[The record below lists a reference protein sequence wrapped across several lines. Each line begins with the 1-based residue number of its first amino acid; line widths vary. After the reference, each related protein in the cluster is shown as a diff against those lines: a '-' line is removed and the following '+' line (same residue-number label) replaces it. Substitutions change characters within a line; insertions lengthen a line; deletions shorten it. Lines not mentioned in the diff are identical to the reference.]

1 MRFRPCIDLH
11 AGVVKQIVGATL
23 SDTDRQGLQT
33 NFQAEKP
40 AGWFADRYRR
50 DNLTGGHVIQLGKGN
65 TTAARSALSHW
76 PGGMQV
82 GGGITADNATSWLD
96 AGASHVIVTSWVFH
110 DGRIHMQRLKQLTQ
124 KIGKRRLV
132 LDLSCR
138 KHGDTYLVATNRWQT
153 FTTEAVTYP
162 LLDRL
167 ANYCDEFLI
176 HAVDVEGR
184 CGGIETELVAY
195 LGRWE
200 GLPVTYAGGISS
212 QQDIDRIDSL
222 GNGRIDFTVGSA
234 LDIFGG
240 SGLRYADLA
249 GRYGSTQSIGNSA

>member
-23 SDTDRQGLQT
+23 SDNDYHGLQT

-65 TTAARSALSHW
+65 TAAARSALSQW

-82 GGGITADNATSWLD
+82 GGGITAENAENWLD

-110 DGRIHMQRLKQLTQ
+110 DGRIHMERLKQLTR

-138 KHGDTYLVATNRWQT
+138 KHGDTYLVATDRWQT
-153 FTTEAVTYP
+153 FTTVAVTYP

-167 ANYCDEFLI
+167 SDYCDEFLI

-184 CGGIETELVAY
+184 CGGIESELVTY
-195 LGRWE
+195 LGRWT

-212 QQDIDRIDSL
+212 QQDIDLIASL
-222 GNGRIDFTVGSA
+222 GNGHIDFTVGSA

-240 SGLRYADLA
+240 TGLRYDDLA
-249 GRYGSTQSIGNSA
+249 RRYRSAQQ

>member
-11 AGVVKQIVGATL
+11 NGLVKQIVGATL
-23 SDTDRQGLQT
+23 SDTESHGLQT

-40 AGWFADRYRR
+40 ASWFAERYRR

-65 TTAARSALSHW
+65 TDAARSALSQW

-82 GGGITADNATSWLD
+82 GGGINVENAEKWLSE
-96 AGASHVIVTSWVFH
+96 GASHVIVTSWVFH
-110 DGRIHMQRLKQLTQ
+110 HGRIHFERLKQLTR
-124 KIGKRRLV
+124 KIGKSRLV

-138 KHGDTYLVATNRWQT
+138 KHGDSYLVATDRWQIL
-153 FTTEAVTYP
+153 TTEVVSHP

-167 ANYCDEFLI
+167 SNYCDEFLI

-184 CGGIETELVAY
+184 CAGIEEDLVSH
-195 LGRWE
+195 LGQWE
-200 GLPVTYAGGISS
+200 GRPITYAGGISS
-212 QQDIDRIDSL
+212 QRDIDMIEAL
-222 GNGRIDFTVGSA
+222 GNGSIDFTVGSA

-240 SGLRYADLA
+240 SSLRYDDLA
-249 GRYGSTQSIGNSA
+249 RRYPSNQQ

>member
-23 SDTDRQGLQT
+23 SDNDRHVLHT

-65 TTAARSALSHW
+65 TAAARSALSRW
-76 PGGMQV
+76 PSGMQV
-82 GGGITADNATSWLD
+82 GGGITADNAEYWLD

-110 DGRIHMQRLKQLTQ
+110 DGRIHMDRLKRLTR
-124 KIGKRRLV
+124 KIGKNRLV

-138 KHGDTYLVATNRWQT
+138 KHGDAYLVATDRWQT

-167 ANYCDEFLI
+167 SDYCDEFLI

-184 CGGIETELVAY
+184 CGGIETDLVAY

-212 QQDIDRIDSL
+212 QQDIDLIDSL

-249 GRYGSTQSIGNSA
+249 GRYGQATLQDED